1 MIPYPHIN
9 PEIVRIGP
17 VALRWYGLMYAIGF
31 ASSYALVK
39 YQLKKIRQGPEAGSS
54 SKGKGKNV
62 AAKKI
67 PDDFLDALYT
77 YLIVGLIL
85 GARLGYIL
93 FYDLSS
99 YIRNPLEIVAVWHG
113 GMSFHGGMIGSMLA
127 CYLCCRKYQVD
138 FWQVADL
145 VVVTTPIGLGLGRLG
160 NFINGELFGR
170 TTDVPWAMVFPEG
183 GPLPR
188 HPSQLYEFAL
198 EGIALFTI
206 LWLLKNKKHA
216 PGAMLAACLVFYGLF
231 RIIAEF
237 FRQPDPQLGF
247 IIGPFTMGQVLS
259 ALTMLGGIILYFF
272 RKRVAAS

>member
-17 VALRWYGLMYAIGF
+17 VALRWYGLMYAAGF

-39 YQLKKIRQGPEAGSS
+39 YQLKKIRQGSAVGG
-54 SKGKGKNV
+54 KGKGRNAIV
-62 AAKKI
+62 KKI
-67 PDDFLDALYT
+67 PDDFLDAIYT

-93 FYDLSS
+93 FYDLSN
-99 YIRNPLEIVAVWHG
+99 YVRNPLEIFAVWHG
-113 GMSFHGGMIGSMLA
+113 GMSFHGGMIGSLLA
-127 CYLCCRKYQVD
+127 GYLCCRKYKVD
-138 FWQVADL
+138 FWQAADL
-145 VVVTTPIGLGLGRLG
+145 VIVTAPIGLGLGRLG

-170 TTDVPWAMVFPEG
+170 VTNVPWAMVFPEG
-183 GPLPR
+183 GALPR

-198 EGIALFTI
+198 EGVLLFTL
-206 LWLLKNKKHA
+206 LWLLKNRKHA
-216 PGAMLAACLVFYGLF
+216 SGTMTAAFLMLYGLF

-237 FRQPDPQLGF
+237 FRQPDVQLGF
-247 IIGPFTMGQVLS
+247 IIGPFTMGQILS
-259 ALTMLGGIILYFF
+259 ALTMLGGIVLYFF

>member
-1 MIPYPHIN
+1 MIAYPHIN

-17 VALRWYGLMYAIGF
+17 VAIRWYGLMYAAGF

-39 YQLKKIRQGPEAGSS
+39 YQLKKIRQGSAAAG
-54 SKGKGKNV
+54 KGKGRN
-62 AAKKI
+62 AATKEI
-67 PDDFLDALYT
+67 PGEFLDALYT

-85 GARLGYIL
+85 GARLGYVL

-99 YIRNPLEIVAVWHG
+99 YIRNPLEILAVWHG
-113 GMSFHGGMIGSMLA
+113 GMSFHGGMIGSLLA
-127 CYLCCRKYQVD
+127 GYLCCRKYRVD

-145 VVVTTPIGLGLGRLG
+145 VVVTAPIGLGLGRLG

-170 TTDVPWAMVFPEG
+170 TTNVPWAMVFPQG

-198 EGIALFTI
+198 EGILLFTI
-206 LWLLKNKKHA
+206 LWLLKNRKHA
-216 PGAMLAACLVFYGLF
+216 PGTMVAACLMLYGLF

-237 FRQPDPQLGF
+237 FRQPDAQLGF
-247 IIGPFTMGQVLS
+247 IMGPFTMGQILS
-259 ALTMLGGIILYFF
+259 ALTILGGIVLYVF
-272 RKRVAAS
+272 RKRAVVS

>member
-17 VALRWYGLMYAIGF
+17 IALRWYGLMYAIGF

-39 YQLKKIRQGPEAGSS
+39 YQLKKIRQGSETGG
-54 SKGKGKNV
+54 KGKGKNV

-127 CYLCCRKYQVD
+127 CYLCCRKYRVD

-198 EGIALFTI
+198 EGVALFTI
-206 LWLLKNKKHA
+206 LWLLKNRKHA
-216 PGAMLAACLVFYGLF
+216 QGTMLAACLVFYGLF

-259 ALTMLGGIILYFF
+259 ALTMLGGIILYVF
-272 RKRVAAS
+272 RRRVADT